1 VLPSYN
7 ECNQYILTSVTA
19 VTFFKKQYS
28 PRFMPTELLSSTKK
42 NDAADG
48 YTCVGHARVTV
59 AYSMV
64 LAEGSKRHEWHVSID
79 MCYYIEPFLFIFQFH
94 LV

>member
-1 VLPSYN
+1 M
-7 ECNQYILTSVTA
+7 A
-19 VTFFKKQYS
+19 VTRLFFLTATNAGQRKHF
-28 PRFMPTELLSSTKK
+28 PVTKK

-48 YTCVGHARVTV
+48 YTCVGHARVTL

-79 MCYYIEPFLFIFQFH
+79 MCYYIEPFLFIFSFT
-94 LV
+94 

>member
-1 VLPSYN
+1 
-7 ECNQYILTSVTA
+7 
-19 VTFFKKQYS
+19 
-28 PRFMPTELLSSTKK
+28 MPTELLSSTKK

-48 YTCVGHARVTV
+48 YTCVGHARVTL

-64 LAEGSKRHEWHVSID
+64 LAEGSKRHEWRVSID

-94 LV
+94 LMTRHHHTDGEQAWR